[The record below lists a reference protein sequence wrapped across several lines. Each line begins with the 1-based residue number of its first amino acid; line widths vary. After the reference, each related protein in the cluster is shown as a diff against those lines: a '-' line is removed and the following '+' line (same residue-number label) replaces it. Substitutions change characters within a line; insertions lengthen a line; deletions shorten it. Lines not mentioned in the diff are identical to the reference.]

1 MCAGLEFQVSEH
13 RVGDSIYNLWFR
25 DLLETVTL
33 LIGRVGKHLEIPQV
47 LPEGADISEMWH
59 ARAYQRELRN
69 FIAVGG
75 NLEEDVLVPLMLYSG
90 ASHAC
95 KFWHCGIIEKYLLV
109 CHLSSAV
116 RFIDLTKR
124 VPNLFLPL

>member
-33 LIGRVGKHLEIPQV
+33 LIGRVGKHLEIPHV
-47 LPEGADISEMWH
+47 LPEGADVSEMWH

-95 KFWHCGIIEKYLLV
+95 KFWHCGI
-109 CHLSSAV
+109 
-116 RFIDLTKR
+116 
-124 VPNLFLPL
+124 